1 MKQQKLKIIEL
12 FSGIGAQRKA
22 LSRINIPHEVVGVS
36 EICKNAHKSY
46 EAIFGQTENFGDI
59 TKIEKLP
66 YADLWTYSFPC
77 TDLSVAG
84 KCRGLNNTRSGLL
97 YEVERLLNISGENNE
112 LPKYLLLENVKNL
125 VGKKFKGDFD
135 KWLEFLNNLGYNNYW
150 QVLNAKDYEIPQNR
164 ERVFVVS
171 IRKDID
177 KNGYNFPNKIE
188 LKLRIKDIVENN
200 VDKKYYL
207 NEETQKRFFEKYMDK
222 INKEYQSELIKVG
235 NASICEKSQAGTV
248 YHENGISPTLCAGT
262 HGYAMGNILEKNLNN
277 KIYQLPHG
285 SNNGGIKAK
294 DVVIPTI
301 TTANWQYNN
310 LLLENIIIDDT
321 QGFDGVR
328 YYNGHTP
335 TLRASRSGLKIL
347 EPIIAASRGRNPENT
362 SDRTVGAPTEQ
373 MLEFNKNGTSN
384 TLTTVQ
390 KDNYLVEPEFRIR
403 KLTPLEC
410 WRLMGFDDEDFYKAK
425 NSGLA
430 DTHLY
435 KQAGNSIVVNVLE
448 AIFENLL
455 GEYKLND

>member
-1 MKQQKLKIIEL
+1 MTQEKLKIIEL

-22 LSRINIPHEVVGVS
+22 LERINISHEVVGVS

-46 EAIFGQTENFGDI
+46 EAIFGQTNNFGDI

-66 YADLWTYSFPC
+66 YADMWTYSFPC
-77 TDLSVAG
+77 TDLSLAG
-84 KCRGLNNTRSGLL
+84 KQLGLNNTRSGLL
-97 YEVERLLNISGENNE
+97 YEVERLLNISSKNNE

-125 VGKKFKGDFD
+125 TGKKFKPDFD
-135 KWLEFLNNLGYNNYW
+135 KWLEFLDNLGYNNYW

-171 IRKDID
+171 IRKDVD
-177 KNGYNFPNKIE
+177 KNGYNFPLKKE
-188 LKLRIKDIVENN
+188 LKLRIKDIVEKNI
-200 VDKKYYL
+200 DKKYYL
-207 NEETQKRFFEKYMDK
+207 NEETQKRFFEKYMYK
-222 INKEYQSELIKVG
+222 INKEHQNELIKIG
-235 NASICEKSQAGTV
+235 NASIYEKSQAGTV
-248 YHENGISPTLCAGT
+248 YHEDGISPTLCAGT
-262 HGYAMGNILEKNLNN
+262 HGYAMGNILEKSLNN
-277 KIYQLPHG
+277 KMYQLPHG

-294 DVVIPTI
+294 DGISPTI

-310 LLLENIIIDDT
+310 LLLEE
-321 QGFDGVR
+321 
-328 YYNGHTP
+328 P
-335 TLRASRSGLKIL
+335 T
-347 EPIIAASRGRNPENT
+347 IAASRGRNPENT

-410 WRLMGFDDEDFYKAK
+410 WRLMGFNDEDFYKAK

-455 GEYKLND
+455 GEYKIND

>member
-1 MKQQKLKIIEL
+1 MTQEKLKIIEL

-46 EAIFGQTENFGDI
+46 EAIFGQTNNFGDI

-66 YADLWTYSFPC
+66 YADMWTYSFPC
-77 TDLSVAG
+77 TDLSLAG
-84 KCRGLNNTRSGLL
+84 KCLGLNNTRSGLL
-97 YEVERLLNISGENNE
+97 YEVERLLNISSKNNE

-125 VGKKFKGDFD
+125 TGKKFKPDFD
-135 KWLEFLNNLGYNNYW
+135 KWLEFLDNLGYNNYW

-177 KNGYNFPNKIE
+177 KSGYNFPNKKE

-207 NEETQKRFFEKYMDK
+207 NEETQKRFFEKYTDK
-222 INKEYQSELIKVG
+222 INKEYQNELIKVG
-235 NASICEKSQAGTV
+235 NASIYEKSQAGTV

-262 HGYAMGNILEKNLNN
+262 HSYAMGNILENNSN
-277 KIYQLPHG
+277 KIRQIDGNLYPNSGNPQAGRVYDRDYISPALDTMQ
-285 SNNGGIKAK
+285 GGNRQPKI
-294 DVVIPTI
+294 IEPT
-301 TTANWQYNN
+301 
-310 LLLENIIIDDT
+310 
-321 QGFDGVR
+321 
-328 YYNGHTP
+328 
-335 TLRASRSGLKIL
+335 
-347 EPIIAASRGRNPENT
+347 IAASRGRNPENT
-362 SDRTVGAPTEQ
+362 SDITVGAPTEQ

-455 GEYKLND
+455 GEYKIND